1 MLKLGR
7 YWPRKT
13 VSSHLN
19 TPYRRYG
26 NLECHNNDLR
36 LPNFKTRGAVCVYEP
51 VFFFRLLT

>member
-1 MLKLGR
+1 MLKDGS

-26 NLECHNNDLR
+26 DLECRNNDLR
-36 LPNFKTRGAVCVYEP
+36 LPSFKARGAVFVYEP
-51 VFFFRLLT
+51 VFLGLLT